1 MKSVIENIQ
10 SKVKP
15 DSNWQLDA
23 LFPTVKKDNK
33 PLTLKEKNLIMSKAS
48 DVILEVMRQL
58 MTGEYVQKPI
68 TVSIEGSSYV
78 FEPIDKNALFVFNN
92 ESFRKTMKGFKPA

>member
-1 MKSVIENIQ
+1 
-10 SKVKP
+10 
-15 DSNWQLDA
+15 
-23 LFPTVKKDNK
+23 
-33 PLTLKEKNLIMSKAS
+33 MSKAS